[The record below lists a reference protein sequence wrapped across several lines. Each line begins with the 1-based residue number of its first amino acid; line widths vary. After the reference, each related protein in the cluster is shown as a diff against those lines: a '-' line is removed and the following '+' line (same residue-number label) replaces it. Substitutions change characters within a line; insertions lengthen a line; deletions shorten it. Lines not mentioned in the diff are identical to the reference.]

1 MPSKTPRGLTHID
14 VSEITIG
21 GLLLG
26 KWPIKALPP
35 AEYFVYPYNAIVELI
50 RKNRGEVSREQLA
63 EKVGWT
69 SIANAIK
76 AYETVGD
83 GLVNWIALLERKHEE
98 AVVSEE
104 LRKTLKSIEDGKGYD
119 RKRLSDVLMQHEV
132 ADSVFTSLSDV
143 ERKPTRFVPS
153 GYSPFDDNMI
163 GFPPDDLIIV
173 AGPPGS
179 GKTSLMIKFALAN
192 VVKNKGVSAIFSLE
206 MKKPEFAARCDE
218 IGRLSRKLEQNLI
231 IADKVRSISE
241 VAESCYKEKWQRQK
255 DGKPPI
261 TMIGIDFA
269 EVFFVMS
276 EEDSEVSAAR
286 IYGTAHYLAQD
297 LETPTVLVAGLNRGY
312 MGGIP
317 RPGHIRNTG
326 MAEYFGWEIC
336 TIYNPNTDFSPQRID
351 KYGRPV
357 EPELKPLPGIG
368 YICCWKCRGGFR
380 KHPKD
385 SPGALAVPWDGQSS
399 WGDKTLQWL
408 KLH

>member
-35 AEYFVYPYNAIVELI
+35 ADYFVYPYNAVIEII
-50 RKNRGEVSREQLA
+50 RKNKGAISREQLA

-69 SIANAIK
+69 AIANAIK

-98 AVVSEE
+98 AVVAEE
-104 LRKTLKSIEDGKGYD
+104 LKRSLKSIEDGKGYD
-119 RKRLSDVLMQHEV
+119 RKRLSDFLMQHEI
-132 ADSVFTSLSDV
+132 ADSMFTRLSDI
-143 ERKPTRFVPS
+143 EKTDTPFQATGWKPI
-153 GYSPFDDNMI
+153 DDHMG
-163 GFPPDDLIIV
+163 GFPANDLVIV
-173 AGPPGS
+173 AGPPGA
-179 GKTSLMIKFALAN
+179 GKTSLAITIALAE
-192 VVKNKGVSAIFSLE
+192 VKHKKGVAAFFSLE
-206 MKKPEFAARCDE
+206 MAGLEFARRCRE
-218 IGRLSRKLEQNLI
+218 IVPLPKKMESNFL
-231 IADKVRSISE
+231 IADRVRNVNEVSE
-241 VAESCYKEKWQRQK
+241 AVIKESWRRKQ
-255 DGKPPI
+255 DNLPPI
-261 TMIGIDFA
+261 NLVCIDFA

-276 EEDSEVSAAR
+276 DDEGEVGAAR
-286 IYGTAHYLAQD
+286 IYGTFHYLAQD
-297 LETPTVLVAGLNRGY
+297 LGVPVLLVAGLNRGY
-312 MGGIP
+312 FGGIP

-326 MAEYFGWEIC
+326 MAEYFGWQIY
-336 TIYNPNTDFSPQRID
+336 TIYNPNTDFSPQRVD

-408 KLH
+408 RLH